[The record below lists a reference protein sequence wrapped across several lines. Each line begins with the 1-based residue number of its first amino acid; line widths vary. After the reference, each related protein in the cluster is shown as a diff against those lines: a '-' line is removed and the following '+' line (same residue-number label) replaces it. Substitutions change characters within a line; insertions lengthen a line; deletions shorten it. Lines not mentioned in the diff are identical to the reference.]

1 MTTNDY
7 LTDRVDNQIDWYDK
21 KSSWNQRLYKRL
33 QILQIAAAASI
44 PIFAGFITPEA
55 TDMKHVVASIG
66 ALIAII
72 SGILSLY
79 KFQENWI
86 QYRTVSESLKHQK
99 YLFLTK
105 TYPYHTED
113 AYHVLVETVENL
125 IAQENSKWSQYI
137 QQKEKTEGNNKA
149 VQKTELAGKTGK

>member
-7 LTDRVDNQIDWYDK
+7 LANRVDNQIDWYDK
-21 KSSWNQRLYKRL
+21 KSSWNQSMFKRL
-33 QILQIAAAASI
+33 QILQIIAAASI
-44 PIFAGFITPEA
+44 PILAGFITPE
-55 TDMKHVVASIG
+55 TIDMKHIVAGIG

-86 QYRTVSESLKHQK
+86 QYRTVSESLKRQK

-105 TYPYHTED
+105 TYPYHTDD
-113 AYHVLVETVENL
+113 AYHVLVENVENL
-125 IAQENSKWSQYI
+125 ISQENSKWSQYT
-137 QQKEKTEGNNKA
+137 QQKEKSESSNKETP
-149 VQKTELAGKTGK
+149 K

>member
-1 MTTNDY
+1 MVMTTNDY
-7 LTDRVDNQIDWYDK
+7 LTDRVDDQIDWYDK

-33 QILQIAAAASI
+33 QILQIAAATSI
-44 PIFAGFITPEA
+44 PILAGFITSET
-55 TDMKHVVASIG
+55 TDMKHVVAGMG

-105 TYPYHTED
+105 TYPYHTDD

-137 QQKEKTEGNNKA
+137 QQKEKSESDSKDA
-149 VQKTELAGKTGK
+149 QK

>member
-7 LTDRVDNQIDWYDK
+7 LTDRVDDQIDWYDK

-33 QILQIAAAASI
+33 QILQIAAATSI
-44 PIFAGFITPEA
+44 PILAGFITSET
-55 TDMKHVVASIG
+55 TDMKHVVAGMG

-105 TYPYHTED
+105 TYPYHTDD

-137 QQKEKTEGNNKA
+137 QQKEKSESDSKDA
-149 VQKTELAGKTGK
+149 QK

>member
-1 MTTNDY
+1 MVMTTNDY
-7 LTDRVDNQIDWYDK
+7 LTDRVNDQIDWYDK
-21 KSSWNQRLYKRL
+21 KSSWNQRMFKQL
-33 QILQIAAAASI
+33 QILQIIAAASI
-44 PIFAGFITPEA
+44 PILTGFITNEA
-55 TDMKHVVASIG
+55 TEMKHVVAGIG

-105 TYPYHTED
+105 TYPYHADD
-113 AYHVLVETVENL
+113 AHHVLVETVENL
-125 IAQENSKWSQYI
+125 ISQENSKWSQYT
-137 QQKEKTEGNNKA
+137 QQKGKPASNSKD
-149 VQKTELAGKTGK
+149 ELK

>member
-7 LTDRVDNQIDWYDK
+7 LTDRVDDQINWYDK
-21 KSSWNQRLYKRL
+21 KSSWNQRMFKLL
-33 QILQIAAAASI
+33 QILQIIAAASI
-44 PIFAGFITPEA
+44 PILTGFITKDTEG
-55 TDMKHVVASIG
+55 MKHVVAGIG

-72 SGILSLY
+72 SGVLSLY

-105 TYPYHTED
+105 TYPYNTDD
-113 AYHVLVETVENL
+113 ATHVLVETVENL
-125 IAQENSKWSQYI
+125 ISQENSTWSKYT
-137 QQKEKTEGNNKA
+137 QQK
-149 VQKTELAGKTGK
+149 GKQESNPKEAPK

>member
-21 KSSWNQRLYKRL
+21 KSSWNQRMFKQL

-44 PIFAGFITPEA
+44 PILAGFITEQ
-55 TDMKHVVASIG
+55 TTEMKHVVAGIG
-66 ALIAII
+66 ALIAVI

-105 TYPYHTED
+105 TYPYNADD
-113 AYHVLVETVENL
+113 ATHVLVETVENL
-125 IAQENSKWSQYI
+125 ISQENSKWSQYT
-137 QQKEKTEGNNKA
+137 QQREKAESIPKEAPK
-149 VQKTELAGKTGK
+149 